1 MCKTDWRPI
10 DGETH
15 NINGQS
21 ISQIYSLSRL
31 PHEAFFIFLAF
42 FTVFTSRNFSLSW
55 RFFYAKFC
63 YCSTEQRGKW
73 NHIDRSP
80 IINWSRV
87 PQEGSVFYLAAREKS
102 LDGKCFSL
110 SERELYRAFR
120 FSHVTTSSSAGTC
133 KKTKTSSLATSSS
146 RALTDFVR

>member
-21 ISQIYSLSRL
+21 IPQIYSLSLASRSFL
-31 PHEAFFIFLAF
+31 YFSGIFHRFHFEEFFHCLGDFSMPSFA
-42 FTVFTSRNFSLSW
+42 TV
-55 RFFYAKFC
+55 AHAPK
-63 YCSTEQRGKW
+63 QRGKW
-73 NHIDRSP
+73 NRIDRSP

-110 SERELYRAFR
+110 SERESFTGLFA
-120 FSHVTTSSSAGTC
+120 SVM
-133 KKTKTSSLATSSS
+133 
-146 RALTDFVR
+146 